1 MRIIVPIAKQEGY
14 KQVINAGDSKH
25 CMDALT
31 KLNHEPGWEIAPNIE
46 DIKELKSEFELCT
59 FSGQEE
65 LQTVQLM
72 SLQSGQ
78 FCQTLLV
85 FYLYLACL

>member
-1 MRIIVPIAKQEGY
+1 M
-14 KQVINAGDSKH
+14 GD
-25 CMDALT
+25 CT
-31 KLNHEPGWEIAPNIE
+31 NIE
-46 DIKELKSEFELCT
+46 DIKGLKSEFELRT

-78 FCQTLLV
+78 FCQALLV
-85 FYLYLACL
+85 FYLYLTCL